1 MKTITIESVEVL
13 DDELQTEVHHTFGME
28 HYTDYVFKPK
38 GGKNYSA
45 TIVFEDSRK
54 VIRKVEEKSVDFP
67 DYQFEV
73 EDLDMDTGVMKI
85 YSIKNGRIIKMKSR

>member
-13 DDELQTEVHHTFGME
+13 DEELQTEVHYTFGME

-38 GGKNYSA
+38 GDKNYSA
-45 TIVFEDSRK
+45 TIVFEDSRT
-54 VIRKVEEKSVDFP
+54 VIRNVKEQSVKFP
-67 DYQFEV
+67 EYQFDI

-85 YSIKNGRIIKMKSR
+85 YSIKDGSILKIKSR

>member
-13 DDELQTEVHHTFGME
+13 DEELQTEVHHTFGME

-38 GGKNYSA
+38 GDKNYSA

-67 DYQFEV
+67 DYQFNV

-85 YSIKNGRIIKMKSR
+85 YSIKNGSIIKMKSR

>member
-13 DDELQTEVHHTFGME
+13 DEELQTEVHHTFGME
-28 HYTDYVFKPK
+28 HFTDYVFKPK
-38 GGKNYSA
+38 GDKNYSA

-54 VIRKVEEKSVDFP
+54 VISKVEERSVDFP
-67 DYQFEV
+67 DYQFDV

-85 YSIKNGRIIKMKSR
+85 YSIKNGSIIKIISR

>member
-13 DDELQTEVHHTFGME
+13 DEELQTEVHHTFGME
-28 HYTDYVFKPK
+28 HFTDYVFKPK
-38 GGKNYSA
+38 GDKNYSA

-54 VIRKVEEKSVDFP
+54 VIRKVEERSVDFP
-67 DYQFEV
+67 DYQFDV

-85 YSIKNGRIIKMKSR
+85 YSIKNGSIIKIISR

>member
-13 DDELQTEVHHTFGME
+13 DEELQTEVHHTFGME
-28 HYTDYVFKPK
+28 HFTDYVFKPK
-38 GGKNYSA
+38 GDKNYSA

-54 VIRKVEEKSVDFP
+54 VIRKVEERSVDFP

-73 EDLDMDTGVMKI
+73 EDLDMDTGIMKI
-85 YSIKNGRIIKMKSR
+85 YSIKNGSIIKIKSR

>member
-1 MKTITIESVEVL
+1 MKTITIESMEVL
-13 DDELQTEVHHTFGME
+13 DQEQQTEIHHTFGME

-38 GGKNYSA
+38 GDKHYSA

-54 VIRKVEEKSVDFP
+54 VIRKVKERSVDFP

-73 EDLDMDTGVMKI
+73 EDLDMDTGVMKM
-85 YSIKNGRIIKMKSR
+85 YSIKNGSILKIKSR

>member
-13 DDELQTEVHHTFGME
+13 DEELQTEVHHTFGME

-38 GGKNYSA
+38 GDKNYSA

-85 YSIKNGRIIKMKSR
+85 YSIKNGSIIKMKSR